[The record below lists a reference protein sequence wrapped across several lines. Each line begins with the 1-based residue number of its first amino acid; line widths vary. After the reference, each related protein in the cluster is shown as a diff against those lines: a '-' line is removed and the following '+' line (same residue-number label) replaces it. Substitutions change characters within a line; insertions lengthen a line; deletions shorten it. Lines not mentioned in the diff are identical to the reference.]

1 MKTKNQTQLFVGDES
16 HDATATVVNLKET
29 KYDVYIGRKNSTYG
43 LSKSF
48 WCNEFDVKTYGRA
61 ESIRLYE
68 NYILNSPEHLNRLH
82 ELKGKTLGCWCK
94 PLACHGDVL
103 IRLINTPNRSAE

>member
-1 MKTKNQTQLFVGDES
+1 MKTKNQIQLFLVDES
-16 HDATATVVNLKET
+16 NDDTATVVNLKNT
-29 KYDVYIGRKNSTYG
+29 SYDVYIGRKNTTYD
-43 LSKSF
+43 LPESF
-48 WCNEFDVKTYGRA
+48 WHNPFDVRTYGRD

-103 IRLINTPNRSAE
+103 IRLMTNLNKSAE

>member
-1 MKTKNQTQLFVGDES
+1 MKTKNQIQLFVVDES
-16 HDATATVVNLKET
+16 NDDTTTVVNLKNT
-29 KYDVYIGRKNSTYG
+29 RYDVYIGRKNSAYG
-43 LSKSF
+43 LPKSF
-48 WCNEFDVKTYGRA
+48 WHNEFDVKTYGRA

-68 NYILNSPEHLNRLH
+68 NHILNSPEHLNRLH

-103 IRLINTPNRSAE
+103 IRLMTNLNKSAE